1 MCLIAFAWN
10 PGTAQPLLSVA
21 NRDEYYARPT
31 AAADW
36 WDDAPTVWAGRDLAA
51 GGTWMGITR
60 HGRFA
65 ALTNYREANRYRATA
80 PSRGHLVADFLTGN
94 SSAADYV
101 RTVADNAAQFNGF
114 NLIAGE
120 LLGADAALWYV
131 GHRPGNDA
139 DTVPAALEA
148 GVYGLSNALLDP
160 PWPKVVKTTVG
171 LTALKAVEPRIPAFL
186 ELLSDPT
193 EADDTELPNTGIP
206 LAWER
211 TLSAAFIVSPA
222 YGTRAQTVLQVLD
235 GQVNVLERSF
245 ENAGQA
251 RALDPAALRQAS
263 FQVSNADRR

>member
-10 PGTAQPLLSVA
+10 PGGAQPLMAVA
-21 NRDEYYARPT
+21 NRDEYYARPS

-36 WDDAPTVWAGRDLAA
+36 WDDAPDVWAGRDLTA

-65 ALTNYREANRYRATA
+65 ALTNYREANRHRATA
-80 PSRGHLVADFLTGN
+80 PSRGHLVADFLTGT
-94 SSAADYV
+94 SSPADYV
-101 RTVADNAAQFNGF
+101 RTIADNAAQFNGF

-120 LLGADAALWYV
+120 LLGANAALWYF
-131 GHRPGNDA
+131 GHRPGTDG
-139 DTVPAALEA
+139 DTVPEALA
-148 GVYGLSNALLDP
+148 PGVYGLSNALLDT
-160 PWPKVVKTTVG
+160 PWPKVVRTTVG
-171 LTALKAVEPRIPAFL
+171 LTTLKATEARVPAFL

-193 EADDTELPNTGIP
+193 QADDRDLPSTGVP

-235 GQVNVLERSF
+235 GHINVLERSF
-245 ENAGQA
+245 ENAEQA
-251 RALDPAALRQAS
+251 LTLNPAALRQAS
-263 FQVSNADRR
+263 FQVSNTERK